1 MQRTL
6 RAAAAPA
13 APRRTRAATATR
25 ASAGAPP
32 ADAAGTVT
40 LGKSGVVVSEM
51 GLGAWSWGDRSGYWS
66 NDTPEAKVEAE
77 AAYVAAIEAG
87 LTFIDTAEVRA
98 PPSLIDSSPR
108 KQTQQQPAHHAP
120 PITCSRAGLW

>member
-1 MQRTL
+1 MQHTL
-6 RAAAAPA
+6 RAAATAPPA
-13 APRRTRAATATR
+13 APRRGRSISVC

-32 ADAAGTVT
+32 AAAAGTVA

-66 NDTPEAKVEAE
+66 NNTPEAKDAAE

-87 LTFIDTAEVRA
+87 LTFIDTAEVSA
-98 PPSLIDSSPR
+98 PPSLTDWATG
-108 KQTQQQPAHHAP
+108 KQIQ
-120 PITCSRAGLW
+120 